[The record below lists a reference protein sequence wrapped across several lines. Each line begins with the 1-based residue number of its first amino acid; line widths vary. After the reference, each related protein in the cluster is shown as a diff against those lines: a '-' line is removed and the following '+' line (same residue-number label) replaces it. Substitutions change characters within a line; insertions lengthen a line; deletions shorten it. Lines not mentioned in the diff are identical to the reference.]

1 MSKDVIT
8 NEYITEH
15 FSGTNYG
22 HENYRAIIEQGCL
35 KVLAGYR
42 NGYTTTTILIEMGLI
57 TKKPHE
63 LTQRGREFLFQSFS
77 RNAPNGRLADKLA
90 EYENMEPVAWVM
102 GDEEIDDFNR
112 GYEVQVMRDCS
123 DSFDCIPLYR
133 HPNK

>member
-35 KVLAGYR
+35 KALAGYH

-57 TKKPHE
+57 TKKPYE
-63 LTQRGREFLFQSFS
+63 LTQRGREFLFRSFS
-77 RNAPNGRLADKLA
+77 HNAPNGRLADRLA
-90 EYENMEPVAWVM
+90 EYENMEPIAIYNLADGEIYKSINDI
-102 GDEEIDDFNR
+102 GDGKSVFAVN
-112 GYEVQVMRDCS
+112 
-123 DSFDCIPLYR
+123 LYP